1 LLEQGWQVSG
11 SDLQMSPVAQALSDS
26 GARIAIGHD
35 EANVEQADLL
45 LVSSAVPETNVEVA
59 AARARGI
66 PVYKRA
72 DFLGQMMSGKTGI
85 AVAGTAGKTTTTGML
100 IWILDQAGLDPTF
113 IVGGVL
119 GGLGTN
125 ARAGKGPHFCIE
137 ADEYD
142 GMFLGL
148 DPTVAAVT
156 HLEHDHP
163 DCYPTMDDMRAA
175 FEQFLSLVPGDGLIV
190 GCGDHPQVA
199 KLLAGITHAPVRTCG
214 LKPENDW
221 YATGVQ
227 ADSLGGYEFVVCS
240 PDGEWGTAQIALP
253 GLHNVQNALVALV
266 VAQWLGVE
274 KGAICQALRSFEG
287 MGRRFE
293 VIGQVDGV
301 TIIDDYGHHP
311 SKIRAALDAA
321 RARYG
326 DRPLWAVFQPHTY
339 SRTKALWTEFATCLD
354 RADHV
359 VVLDVYA
366 AREKDTL
373 GVRAAD
379 LAAAMVHPDV
389 RYIAEIAPA
398 AEYIVSHLEPQAVVL
413 TLSAGDGN
421 QVGFRVLKKLGE
433 KSSR

>member
-1 LLEQGWQVSG
+1 
-11 SDLQMSPVAQALSDS
+11 MSPVAQALSDS
-26 GARIAIGHD
+26 GARIAIGHTA
-35 EANVEQADLL
+35 ANVEQADLL
-45 LVSSAVPETNVEVA
+45 LVSSAVPESNVEVA
-59 AARARGI
+59 AARAQGI

-72 DFLGQMMSGKTGI
+72 DFLGQMMSGKIGI

-119 GGLGTN
+119 DGLGTN
-125 ARAGKGPHFCIE
+125 ARAGQGPHFCIE

-163 DCYPTMDDMRAA
+163 DCYPTFGDLSAA
-175 FEQFLSLVPGDGLIV
+175 FERFLSLVPRDGLIV
-190 GCGDHPQVA
+190 GCGDHPQVT
-199 KLLAGITHAPVRTCG
+199 KLLAGVTHAPVRTCG
-214 LKPENDW
+214 LGQRNDW
-221 YATGVQ
+221 YATGVR
-227 ADSLGGYEFVVCS
+227 ANSLGGQDFEVSS
-240 PDGEWGTAQIALP
+240 PDGVWGTVQITLP

-274 KGAICQALRSFEG
+274 NGAICQALQSFDG

-293 VIGQVDGV
+293 VIGQVGGV
-301 TIIDDYGHHP
+301 TIVDDYGHHP

-326 DRPLWAVFQPHTY
+326 ERPLWAVFQPHTY
-339 SRTKALWTEFATCLD
+339 SRTKALWQEFTTCLD
-354 RADHV
+354 RADHAI
-359 VVLDVYA
+359 VLDVYA

-389 RYIAEIAPA
+389 QYIAEIAPA

-421 QVGFRVLKKLGE
+421 QVGFRVLEKLGE
-433 KSSR
+433 KSSQ